1 MLEINEE
8 VKKIEIKVKLLIEI
22 LGRIKINKDNKK
34 EIFAT

>member
-22 LGRIKINKDNKK
+22 LGRKK
-34 EIFAT
+34 MDAS